1 MELMSGTVYNKGKNS
16 NMKVTLEFDGEE
28 EQEEIQLAL
37 DGYKWKNA
45 MWELDQELRK
55 TTKHQVSII
64 SFNDNASEQEM
75 EIAEAVRRTIRKI
88 LDDYNLNLE
97 L

>member
-1 MELMSGTVYNKGKNS
+1 
-16 NMKVTLEFDGEE
+16 MKVTIEYDGNEE
-28 EQEEIQLAL
+28 HADLQLAL

-55 TTKHQVSII
+55 VTKYGSSLNPHVTL
-64 SFNDNASEQEM
+64 ASEQE
-75 EIAEAVRRTIRKI
+75 IAVAEAVRKSIRDI
-88 LDDYNLNLE
+88 LSNYNLNLE

>member
-1 MELMSGTVYNKGKNS
+1 
-16 NMKVTLEFDGEE
+16 MKVTIEYDGNE
-28 EQEEIQLAL
+28 EQDEIQVAL

-45 MWELDQELRK
+45 MWELDQLLRK

-64 SFNDNASEQEM
+64 SFNDNASEQEI
-75 EIAEAVRRTIRKI
+75 EIAEAVRRIIRKI

>member
-1 MELMSGTVYNKGKNS
+1 
-16 NMKVTLEFDGEE
+16 MKVTIEYDGNE

-55 TTKHQVSII
+55 VTKYSSSLLPHVTL
-64 SFNDNASEQEM
+64 ASEQE
-75 EIAEAVRRTIRKI
+75 IVVAEAVRKYLRHI
-88 LDDYNLNLE
+88 LTEYNLNLDI
-97 L
+97 

>member
-1 MELMSGTVYNKGKNS
+1 
-16 NMKVTLEFDGEE
+16 MKVTIEYDGNE
-28 EQEEIQLAL
+28 EQDEIQVAL

-64 SFNDNASEQEM
+64 SFNDNANEQEM

-88 LDDYNLNLE
+88 LDDYNLKLE

>member
-1 MELMSGTVYNKGKNS
+1 
-16 NMKVTLEFDGEE
+16 MKVTIEYDGNE

-45 MWELDQELRK
+45 MWELDQRLRE
-55 TTKHQVSII
+55 TTKYGRSI
-64 SFNDNASEQEM
+64 FLNDGNST
-75 EIAEAVRRTIRKI
+75 EIEREVAEKLREFIRET
-88 LDDYNLNLE
+88 LTEYNLNLE